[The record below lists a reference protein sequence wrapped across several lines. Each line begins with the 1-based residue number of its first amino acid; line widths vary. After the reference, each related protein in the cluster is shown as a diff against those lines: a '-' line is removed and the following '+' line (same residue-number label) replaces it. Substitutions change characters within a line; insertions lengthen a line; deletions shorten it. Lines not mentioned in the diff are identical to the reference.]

1 MILTLEPPRSGSTG
15 DRLLRALERR
25 GHAIGD
31 AGVALHAAEPG
42 APAARPTLFLCP
54 VPDGPGAELRAW
66 LGERAPAHDA
76 RLLVLTRL
84 GTHPDARSAGLRDCW
99 ALEETARASGLAVLT
114 LRLGPLLGPES
125 PLWLRLRCG
134 PRLPRR
140 GEQLLNPVVEGDVVE
155 TLDRALSD
163 RAEWR
168 GWYEVAGPEVWS
180 LHELAALAR
189 EAGPP
194 LAPGAGAW
202 EPPLG
207 EMEEHRL
214 AEAGPWLAH
223 FGLSVGPLAEQA
235 RAWRAVEER
244 STA

>member
-1 MILTLEPPRSGSTG
+1 VILTLEPPRRGSTG
-15 DRLLRALERR
+15 DRLLRALEWR

-66 LGERAPAHDA
+66 LGERAPASDA
-76 RLLVLTRL
+76 RLLVVTRL
-84 GTHPDARSAGLRDCW
+84 GTHPDARNSRLRDCW
-99 ALEETARASGLAVLT
+99 ALEEAARASELPVLI
-114 LRLGPLLGPES
+114 LRLGPLLGPGS
-125 PLWLRLRCG
+125 PLWLQLRSE

-140 GEQLLNPVVEGDVVE
+140 GDQLLNPVAEADVVE
-155 TLDRALSD
+155 TLDRALSG

-180 LHELAALAR
+180 LAELCALAG
-189 EAGPP
+189 ESGPL

-202 EPPLG
+202 EPPLE

-223 FGLSVGPLAEQA
+223 FGLSVRPLAEQA
-235 RAWRAVEER
+235 RAWRTVEEG
-244 STA
+244 STV

>member
-1 MILTLEPPRSGSTG
+1 VILTLEPPRNGSTG

-25 GHAIGD
+25 GHAVGSKD
-31 AGVALHAAEPG
+31 AAPEAAPTVLVGPAPG
-42 APAARPTLFLCP
+42 GS
-54 VPDGPGAELRAW
+54 VSELRAW
-66 LGERAPAHDA
+66 LDQRAPAPDA

-84 GTHPDARSAGLRDCW
+84 GTHPDARNARLRECW
-99 ALEETARASGLAVLT
+99 ALEEAARASGLPVLT

-125 PLWLRLRCG
+125 PLWLRLRSG

-140 GEQLLNPVVEGDVVE
+140 GEQLLNPVAEADVVE
-155 TLDRALSD
+155 ALDRALSG

-180 LHELAALAR
+180 LAELCALAR
-189 EAGPP
+189 ESGPP
-194 LAPGAGAW
+194 LAKGSGAW
-202 EPPLG
+202 EPPLK
-207 EMEEHRL
+207 EMEEHRF
-214 AEAGPWLAH
+214 AEASPWLAH
-223 FGLSVGPLAEQA
+223 FSLSVRPLAEQA